1 MAAQRGRFIT
11 LEGGEGAGKS
21 THARQLCSWLSERGV
36 AVLQTREPGGS
47 PRAEVIRE
55 LLLSGRVAPFGPE
68 AEAVLFA
75 VARVDHMEETIRPAL
90 RKGVWVICDRFTD
103 STRAYQGSASVAHEV
118 LDRLD
123 AIAVGSDRPD
133 LTLIFDLPAVDGLA
147 RAGARGGAAD
157 RFEEDAISVHESR
170 RAAFLAIAE
179 REPERCVVID
189 ARQDVEVVARAVCDA
204 VAERLGGFLP
214 ADGGDEQWRAPRSR

>member
-1 MAAQRGRFIT
+1 MAARRGRFIT

-21 THARQLCSWLSERGV
+21 THARRLCSWLSDRGV
-36 AVLQTREPGGS
+36 AVIHTREPGGS
-47 PRAEVIRE
+47 PRAEVLRQ

-75 VARVDHMEETIRPAL
+75 VARADHMEETIRPAL
-90 RKGVWVICDRFTD
+90 RKGVWVICDRFID
-103 STRAYQGSASVAHEV
+103 STRAYQGSAGVAPEL

-123 AIAVGSDRPD
+123 AVAVGSDRPD
-133 LTLIFDLPAVDGLA
+133 LTLIFDLPAAEGLA
-147 RAGARGGAAD
+147 RAGARGGDAD
-157 RFEEDAISVHESR
+157 RFEDDAVSVHESR

-189 ARQDVEVVARAVCDA
+189 ARQDVEVVGRAASDA
-204 VAERLGGFLP
+204 VANRLGVFLP
-214 ADGGDEQWRAPRSR
+214 ADRGH